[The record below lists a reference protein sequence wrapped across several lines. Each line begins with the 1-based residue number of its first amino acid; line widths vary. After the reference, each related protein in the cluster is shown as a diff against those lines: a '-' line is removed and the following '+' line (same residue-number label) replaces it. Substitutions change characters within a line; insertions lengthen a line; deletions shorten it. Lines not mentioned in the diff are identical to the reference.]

1 MAKIRSNI
9 STTRQYVIRLHSNE
23 YYSIVITDLGLYT
36 DCNGMNSHELK
47 PVDFDFPEGQ
57 IQRLHGKN
65 RFPDQYFIA
74 CVPHVTEDDIL
85 LYREA
90 KEKYGRLVSLVRTF
104 YCSLMFDIHNSIPR
118 FTTSSISPYPNIY
131 IHSTGWKWTS
141 GSSGSG
147 LSWCNGV

>member
-1 MAKIRSNI
+1 
-9 STTRQYVIRLHSNE
+9 
-23 YYSIVITDLGLYT
+23 
-36 DCNGMNSHELK
+36 MNSHELK

-65 RFPDQYFIA
+65 RFSDQYFIA

-104 YCSLMFDIHNSIPR
+104 L
-118 FTTSSISPYPNIY
+118 
-131 IHSTGWKWTS
+131 
-141 GSSGSG
+141 
-147 LSWCNGV
+147 LSFNV